1 MCVPRPR
8 RGQTECFSKLQSNCM
23 KKFCALFFLAAMIF
37 AGCGEKDDA
46 IVENPNPPG
55 ETPGQPSE
63 IPDETPTL
71 TIGTAKYTFPAEGGS
86 VRIPFYVNV
95 DWEASI
101 KYRTEDSGWLTLTPE
116 SGEAGNIEL
125 TVVAETNSATEQRS
139 AVVHIL
145 YGGKLYEIFIIQCA
159 GTSDPVLTPVLIIEN
174 TDYTVADKGGSV
186 QIPFE
191 VNVDWEASIKYEAGD
206 SGWLTLTPE
215 SGEAG
220 NAVLTIT
227 AETNFTIEQ
236 RKAFVRILYGGQS
249 CELLIIQ
256 LELNENLNITE
267 AFDPLFAQVLQQRG
281 YIPNASYILYGD
293 VRNITQV
300 YVFDEG
306 LTSLQGIEYFSALTS
321 LDCCGNSL
329 TSLDVSGCTALTELS
344 CSNNSLTSLDVSGC
358 TALTWLDCSGNSL
371 TLLDI
376 SKNTAL
382 TWLWCSWNSLT
393 SLDVSGCT
401 ALTWLGCTEN
411 QLTSLDISKNT
422 SLTGLGCSYNPG
434 NGSVFYVM
442 AWFDNNSIP
451 SSIGRSL
458 FWRWTYINGNTVYLQ
473 FLKIR

>member
-1 MCVPRPR
+1 
-8 RGQTECFSKLQSNCM
+8 M

-63 IPDETPTL
+63 TPDEKPDETPAL
-71 TIGTAKYTFPAEGGS
+71 TIGTTKYTFPAEGGS
-86 VRIPFYVNV
+86 VRIQFYVNV
-95 DWEASI
+95 DWKISI
-101 KYRTEDSGWLTLTPE
+101 EYAAGDSGWLTSTLE
-116 SGEAGNIEL
+116 SGEAGDIVLPL
-125 TVVAETNSATEQRS
+125 TAESNPAVEQRS
-139 AVVHIL
+139 ATVHIL
-145 YGGKLYEIFIIQCA
+145 YGGKLCEVFVIQSA
-159 GTSDPVLTPVLIIEN
+159 GTSGPVLTPVLIIEN
-174 TDYTVADKGGSV
+174 TAYAIADEAGSV
-186 QIPFE
+186 EVPFE
-191 VNVDWEASIKYEAGD
+191 VNVDWETSIDYAAGD

-220 NAVLTIT
+220 NAILTIT
-227 AETNFTIEQ
+227 AEANLTAEQ

-249 CELLIIQ
+249 CELLVIQ
-256 LELNENLNITE
+256 LEMNENMNITE

-329 TSLDVSGCTALTELS
+329 TSLDVSGCTALT
-344 CSNNSLTSLDVSGC
+344 G
-358 TALTWLDCSGNSL
+358 
-371 TLLDI
+371 
-376 SKNTAL
+376 
-382 TWLWCSWNSLT
+382 
-393 SLDVSGCT
+393 
-401 ALTWLGCTEN
+401 LGCTEN

-422 SLTGLGCSYNPG
+422 SLTSLGCSYNPG